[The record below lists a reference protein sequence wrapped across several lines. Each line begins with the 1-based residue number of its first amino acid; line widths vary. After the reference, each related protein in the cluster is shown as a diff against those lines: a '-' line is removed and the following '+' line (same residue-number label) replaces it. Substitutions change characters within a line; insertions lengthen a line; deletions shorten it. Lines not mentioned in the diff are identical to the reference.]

1 MLATTLNKI
10 RKHEPCQG
18 GWNKPLLS
26 SLGKT
31 KADDEH
37 VTLEHI
43 LESNGIN
50 DAIWALRAVDGYDK
64 AIRLFAAV

>member
-18 GWNKPLLS
+18 GWNKLLS

-43 LESNGIN
+43 LSPT
-50 DAIWALRAVDGYDK
+50 ALTMQYGRYV
-64 AIRLFAAV
+64 L